1 MAIKNNNDLISAK
14 TLSTL
19 VKETYHTIDHW
30 TSMGLLKPKI
40 KGRTRYY
47 EKENSMVI
55 CNRIRE
61 LQNRKM
67 PLELIAQEIAKQ
79 G

>member
-1 MAIKNNNDLISAK
+1 MAIKNNNDLITAK
-14 TLSTL
+14 ALATL

-30 TSMGLLKPKI
+30 TSMGLLKPRI

-47 EKENSMVI
+47 EKEHSMVI
-55 CNRIRE
+55 CKKIRE

-67 PLELIAQEIAKQ
+67 PLELIAQEIAEN